1 MDSVASSSSSDPP
14 TKKPFPFFELP
25 SELRIKIYQ
34 YVLFIEHGKGVV
46 DLERDND
53 RRIAPRLTCFRAC
66 RRMHDEAYPIFYGS
80 PQQPFRLFP
89 IGGNVYKTKKPLLEL
104 LTPTYRAVVNTI
116 ELRLGP
122 GWERVPK
129 CWHTGPSLGLT
140 DCVSLRTVKVNVQVD
155 PTDAYFKGHH
165 GKGNDQYT
173 YMNLCA
179 GWLRDILDQAP
190 SIRNVEIDAW
200 EGVALDSPMLNALA
214 TVVLSADKKLSWGP
228 DRLKEIE
235 KQRLHK
241 ARWGFSCGMESLDE
255 LEDLMTA
262 MVIGSQ
268 RSSTY

>member
-1 MDSVASSSSSDPP
+1 MDSVVSSSSSSDPP

-122 GWERVPK
+122 GWERVSPMR
-129 CWHTGPSLGLT
+129 S
-140 DCVSLRTVKVNVQVD
+140 SLRVQ
-155 PTDAYFKGHH
+155 
-165 GKGNDQYT
+165 
-173 YMNLCA
+173 
-179 GWLRDILDQAP
+179 
-190 SIRNVEIDAW
+190 
-200 EGVALDSPMLNALA
+200 
-214 TVVLSADKKLSWGP
+214 
-228 DRLKEIE
+228 
-235 KQRLHK
+235 
-241 ARWGFSCGMESLDE
+241 ESV
-255 LEDLMTA
+255 TA
-262 MVIGSQ
+262 MISSVLYILRHACYILEHSG
-268 RSSTY
+268 RSYVSAEC

>member
-1 MDSVASSSSSDPP
+1 METVASSSSADPP

-46 DLERDND
+46 DLDYYND

-89 IGGNVYKTKKPLLEL
+89 TGGHMYRTKKPLLEL
-104 LTPTYRAVVNTI
+104 LTPTYRAAINTI
-116 ELRLGP
+116 ELR
-122 GWERVPK
+122 
-129 CWHTGPSLGLT
+129 LT
-140 DCVSLRTVKVNVQVD
+140 DCVSLRNLKVFVQID
-155 PTDAYFKGHH
+155 PTDPTFKGHH

-173 YMNLCA
+173 YMNLSA
-179 GWLRDILDQAP
+179 SWLQDILNQVP

-200 EGVALDSPMLNALA
+200 EGVDIVSPMLNALA
-214 TVVLSADKKLSWGP
+214 SVVLTADKRLTWGP
-228 DRLKEIE
+228 GRLMKLEKEKE
-235 KQRLHK
+235 HK
-241 ARWGFSCGMESLDE
+241 LRWGVSCGMESMDE

-262 MVIGSQ
+262 MVIGGQ
-268 RSSTY
+268 